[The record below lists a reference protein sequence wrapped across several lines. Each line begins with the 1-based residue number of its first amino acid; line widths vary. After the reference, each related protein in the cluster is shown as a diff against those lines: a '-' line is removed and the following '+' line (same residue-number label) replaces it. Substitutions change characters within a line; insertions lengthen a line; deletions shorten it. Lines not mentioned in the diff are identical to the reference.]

1 MADKNYFSGAKQSIS
16 KVANILSPTNRNTS
30 KIATTS
36 DLLKTKDAIGMR
48 IRAIDAEIKVYQGKI
63 GKLDA
68 QSVTAGN
75 SNAIKSQKEG
85 YYTKIS
91 KLQAEKAQLNKRI
104 SVIDGSVASS
114 NKKAASAKGTSTT
127 TPAAKKVSDGKPRVN
142 LSATKEN
149 YFTPSGFLKDTLE
162 SDTNVPAYYTPDG
175 KSVDST
181 AIKTAQNL
189 WAAGSSSKG
198 VIQTWSPQVSYS
210 NSTVASYAN
219 SNSQQNYLDST
230 VRAFQFHYNPG
241 SVSMV
246 YRGVPDTDVSLY
258 SANIEK
264 FNLMS
269 PSTNMSTIDF
279 SLVVNRMTDMHYIAS
294 SGDYK
299 KPGINYRGSVYTRE
313 PVINSKYNELKDI
326 YDKGTMYDVE
336 YLLHVLV
343 GYQLHSALRKGGLTP
358 DMGWVSPRPVELHLG
373 NNLRYLV
380 FINGFQIDH
389 AIFNER
395 MVPLLTTIKL
405 SGTRI
410 PDYDGANFK
419 KA

>member
-1 MADKNYFSGAKQSIS
+1 MFTSGGSGTVKAKS
-16 KVANILSPTNRNTS
+16 NIVSPTNRKVSRVATS
-30 KIATTS
+30 GE
-36 DLLKTKDAIGMR
+36 LLRTKDAIGQR
-48 IRAIDAEIKVYQGKI
+48 IRAIDAEIKAYQV
-63 GKLDA
+63 KLDA
-68 QSVTAGN
+68 LDKNGMPFNPVT
-75 SNAIKSQKEG
+75 IKQKEKH
-85 YYTKIS
+85 YASIAQ
-91 KLQAEKAQLNKRI
+91 LQAEKATLNKRI
-104 SVIDGSVASS
+104 SVIDGSISS
-114 NKKAASAKGTSTT
+114 STKKGATTSTSNTTT
-127 TPAAKKVSDGKPRVN
+127 TPTTRVSDGKPRVN

-149 YFTPSGFLKDTLE
+149 YFTSTRFLKDTLE
-162 SDTNVPAYYTPDG
+162 SDTNFPAYYTPDG
-175 KSVDST
+175 KAANTT

-189 WAAGSSSKG
+189 WTAGSSSKG
-198 VIQTWSPQVSYS
+198 VIQTWSPAVTYTD
-210 NSTVASYAN
+210 STQIVKGIDSV
-219 SNSQQNYLDST
+219 QQTALDST
-230 VRAFQFHYNPG
+230 IRAFQFHYNPG

-246 YRGVPDTDVSLY
+246 YRGVPDMDISLF

-279 SLVVNRMTDMHYIAS
+279 SLVINRMSDMHYIDPAS
-294 SGDYK
+294 GYK
-299 KPGINYRGSVYTRE
+299 KSGVSYTGGVYTRE

-326 YDKGTMYDVE
+326 YDKGTMYDAE

-395 MVPLLTTIKL
+395 MVPLLSTIKL

>member
-1 MADKNYFSGAKQSIS
+1 MFTSGGSGKVQAKS
-16 KVANILSPTNRNTS
+16 KSNIVSPTNRKVSKVATS
-30 KIATTS
+30 GE
-36 DLLKTKDAIGMR
+36 LLRTKEAILRR
-48 IRAIDAEIKVYQGKI
+48 IQAIDAEIKVYQGK
-63 GKLDA
+63 LDDLA
-68 QSVTAGN
+68 NHAVTYITTN
-75 SNAIKSQKEG
+75 QKEK
-85 YYTKIS
+85 YYSSIA
-91 KLQAEKAQLNKRI
+91 KLQAEKSTLNKRI
-104 SVIDGSVASS
+104 SVIDGSIASS
-114 NKKAASAKGTSTT
+114 TKKGTTTT
-127 TPAAKKVSDGKPRVN
+127 TPTTPNSRVSDGKPRVN

-149 YFTPSGFLKDTLE
+149 YFTSSAFLKDTLE
-162 SDTNVPAYYTPDG
+162 SDTNFPAYYTPDG
-175 KSVDST
+175 KAVNTT

-189 WAAGSSSKG
+189 WTAGSSSKG
-198 VIQTWSPQVSYS
+198 VIQTWSPAVTYTD
-210 NSTVASYAN
+210 STQIVKGMETG
-219 SNSQQNYLDST
+219 QQSALDST
-230 VRAFQFHYNPG
+230 IRAFQFHYNPG

-246 YRGVPDTDVSLY
+246 YRGVPDMDISLF

-269 PSTNMSTIDF
+269 PSTNMSTIEF
-279 SLVVNRMTDMHYIAS
+279 SLVINRMSDMHYIDPAS
-294 SGDYK
+294 GYK
-299 KPGINYRGSVYTRE
+299 KSGVTYTGGVYTRE

-326 YDKGTMYDVE
+326 YDKGTMYDAE

-380 FINGFQIDH
+380 FISGFQIDH

-395 MVPLLTTIKL
+395 MVPLLSTIKL